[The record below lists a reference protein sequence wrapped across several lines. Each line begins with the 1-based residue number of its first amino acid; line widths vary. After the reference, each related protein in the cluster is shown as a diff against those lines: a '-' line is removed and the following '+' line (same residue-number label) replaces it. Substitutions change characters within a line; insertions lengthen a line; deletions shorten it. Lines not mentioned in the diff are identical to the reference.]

1 MNTLM
6 TNQLK
11 MSEKQGM
18 K

>member
-1 MNTLM
+1 M